1 MNINMKKKL
10 MLLTIA
16 IAMGASIMT
25 GCTSKAPATEPE
37 KTEAT
42 ETIETPEEENSDAV
56 SSASVVSDEES
67 FEKGISEDGTFIVL
81 TTKDLTFEN
90 DLVVDGTFTKEDKEG
105 NKVITRS
112 LAFAQNDADGNMERY
127 SVTVP
132 NIVINSE
139 NTLLEYGTIKG
150 DVYVQAPGFNT
161 KDATIE
167 GNLYFA
173 TQELMDAFSID
184 ELTNITG
191 ETAVKEYTK

>member
-1 MNINMKKKL
+1 MKKKF

-16 IAMGASIMT
+16 VVMIVSLMV
-25 GCTSKAPATEPE
+25 GCTSKSPTIEPATEP
-37 KTEAT
+37 AT
-42 ETIETPEEENSDAV
+42 ETEPTDAV

-67 FEKGISEDGTFIVL
+67 FEKGISKDGTFIVL

-90 DLVVDGTFTKEDKEG
+90 DLLVDGTFTKKDKDG
-105 NKVITRS
+105 KDVITRS
-112 LAFAQNDADGNMERY
+112 LAFAQNDADGKIVRY

-139 NTLLEYGTIKG
+139 NTLLEYGIVKG

-173 TQELMDAFSID
+173 TQELLDAFTAD
-184 ELTNITG
+184 ELTNISG
-191 ETAVKEYTK
+191 EIAVKEYTK